1 MSCIAFS
8 AYGAMLV
15 GAGIDDFDGGYR
27 MGCLA
32 VEIMKKLDAH
42 KVRVLQLDR

>member
-27 MGCLA
+27 KRILA
-32 VEIMKKLDAH
+32 VKIMKKLDAY
-42 KVRVLQLDR
+42 KVRLKLDR